1 MKKTHTMKVLN
12 DERRTITNKKVKGR
26 RILKFSK
33 RFPISDWTM
42 LHTTKKYVIVGLFSH
57 DPKGEIT
64 YFVKEKEDRQP
75 IITNVDRMN
84 ISWRRLKKRLIA
96 DYTRERYKRFY

>member
-1 MKKTHTMKVLN
+1 MKKGHKMLVLN
-12 DERRTITNKKVKGR
+12 DARRTTTYKTVKGR
-26 RILKFSK
+26 RTLKFSK

-42 LHTTKKYVIVGLFSH
+42 LHTTKKYVIVGLLSH

-96 DYTRERYKRFY
+96 DYTNEHYNRFY

>member
-12 DERRTITNKKVKGR
+12 DERRITNKKVKGR
-26 RILKFSK
+26 RTLKFSK
-33 RFPISDWTM
+33 RFGISDWAM
-42 LHTTKKYVIVGLFSH
+42 LHTSKKFVVVGLLSH
-57 DPKGEIT
+57 YPKGEIT

-75 IITNVDRMN
+75 CITTVDRMN